1 MDGRL
6 VDHLLGV
13 GAKRISATEAY
24 SSGVS
29 NGHELSAGRPVVQM
43 LGSARADFRCDY
55 LYLTDD
61 LDVEGFLAVTS
72 RITLYDAREKQ
83 PDRSPEWRLYYPV
96 GCAPMESMEPGD
108 YCWIARR
115 VNGDVLV
122 VVARDGS
129 APGRQ
134 LDRLFG
140 TGLRTRSDPA
150 PQRARPFD
158 LFSLDTADDDNLDLS
173 DADLLLALGITAET
187 ETTDRLNEMIQRF
200 GGQYPLPTTA
210 AFSAYAREVCGIDD
224 PLADPDRA
232 LATWTSMTNDLYVT
246 YERHV
251 IGPLLDAELANRE
264 HIDVDTFFRLATRF
278 KNARFSRAG
287 AAFESHIAA
296 LLRSA
301 EVSFAQPPRMPDGSK
316 PDFLFPSTTAYNDGS
331 VPDAQLTF
339 LAAKTT
345 TKERWRQVVTEA
357 SRLEEKFLITMDRQ
371 LNADVLEAMR
381 QNHVRAVIP
390 ASLQVEYGPVLATHM
405 TSVRSF
411 IDLVRERESSVA

>member
-1 MDGRL
+1 MTL

-108 YCWIARR
+108 YCWIALTSGR
-115 VNGDVLV
+115 DVFV
-122 VVARDGS
+122 VVAREGS

-210 AFSAYAREVCGIDD
+210 AFSAYAREVC
-224 PLADPDRA
+224 DR
-232 LATWTSMTNDLYVT
+232 
-246 YERHV
+246 
-251 IGPLLDAELANRE
+251 
-264 HIDVDTFFRLATRF
+264 
-278 KNARFSRAG
+278 
-287 AAFESHIAA
+287 
-296 LLRSA
+296 RSL
-301 EVSFAQPPRMPDGSK
+301 VGS
-316 PDFLFPSTTAYNDGS
+316 
-331 VPDAQLTF
+331 
-339 LAAKTT
+339 
-345 TKERWRQVVTEA
+345 
-357 SRLEEKFLITMDRQ
+357 
-371 LNADVLEAMR
+371 
-381 QNHVRAVIP
+381 
-390 ASLQVEYGPVLATHM
+390 
-405 TSVRSF
+405 
-411 IDLVRERESSVA
+411 